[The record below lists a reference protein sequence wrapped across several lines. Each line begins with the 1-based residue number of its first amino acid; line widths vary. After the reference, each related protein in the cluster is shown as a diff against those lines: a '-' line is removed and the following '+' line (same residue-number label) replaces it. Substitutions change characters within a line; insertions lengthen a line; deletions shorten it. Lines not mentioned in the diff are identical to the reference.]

1 MFCALLALRDNF
13 ILDTDGRLFGWFR
26 AQISHR
32 ADGAAKE
39 RPVGAALAQVVGT
52 VMYGTDPLQL
62 AYKAAKSG
70 EREEE

>member
-1 MFCALLALRDNF
+1 
-13 ILDTDGRLFGWFR
+13 LFGWFR